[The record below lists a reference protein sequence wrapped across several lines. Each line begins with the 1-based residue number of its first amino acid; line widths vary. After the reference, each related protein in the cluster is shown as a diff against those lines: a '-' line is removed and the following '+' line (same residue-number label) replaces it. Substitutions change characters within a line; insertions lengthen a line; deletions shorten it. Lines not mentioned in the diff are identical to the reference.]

1 MDTNNPPNNK
11 KIIIRFFIESI
22 YIFVKFLFFKFFIM
36 RFIIMFPNIHTL
48 QTQWFSWS
56 KPCWKPWENGKNKV
70 PLWWTKSVFG
80 ICCILILINH
90 GFFIKLVLINSKTLE
105 YEIGSDTWQTRRS
118 LSLKRNYKIEIIRD
132 PHWPVIKAYHGRV
145 TQCKVKIM
153 PLLFFLTKNA
163 TTQKYPF
170 HIKKCMK

>member
-1 MDTNNPPNNK
+1 MSVWHCYVPCSNKCLKFIESIYIYIRLSGWIKVMDTNNLPNNK
-11 KIIIRFFIESI
+11 KIIIRPFIESI

-36 RFIIMFPNIHTL
+36 RVIIMFPNIHTL

-56 KPCWKPWENGKNKV
+56 KPWENGKNKV

-105 YEIGSDTWQTRRS
+105 YEISVVFP
-118 LSLKRNYKIEIIRD
+118 LK
-132 PHWPVIKAYHGRV
+132 
-145 TQCKVKIM
+145 
-153 PLLFFLTKNA
+153 
-163 TTQKYPF
+163 
-170 HIKKCMK
+170 